1 MVAIVAKSKATDHEP
16 SSETKMVSRESFD
29 PHTTK
34 WSDVN
39 LVKFATLITASSTI
53 ENAIFYPFYVLKTR
67 EQSDRRN
74 LTLLQSFRYHLRT
87 TLSKSKHNTRGSSL
101 YRGFWFSNMS
111 SVPAYGVYLGIYI
124 SSKDYLNT
132 STHISARFYA
142 PFIAGAIADVV
153 SVFFYVPSDVI
164 VQRLQIANSP
174 YKSTLD
180 AARKIYVNEG
190 IKGYYRGL
198 GATFIVSI
206 LASSIWWTAYENV
219 KLLLYSPS
227 LLPYLIWSKSSDDKK
242 VEIHRIPQ
250 FTAGFIAGT
259 ITSTC
264 INPLDV
270 VKTRIQTQNIYI
282 SDTKLSPILYKNIF
296 HGIRCLW
303 HEEGVHGLLRGV
315 LPKLISRGPLSA
327 ISALIFELVLYYSR
341 NDIQSF

>member
-1 MVAIVAKSKATDHEP
+1 
-16 SSETKMVSRESFD
+16 MVSREPFD

-39 LVKFATLITASSTI
+39 LFKFGALITVSSTI
-53 ENAIFYPFYVLKTR
+53 ENVIFYPFYVLKTR

-87 TLSKSKHNTRGSSL
+87 TLSKSNYATQGSSL
-101 YRGFWFSNMS
+101 YRGFWFSNMAS
-111 SVPAYGVYLGIYI
+111 IPAYGIYLGVYI
-124 SSKDYLNT
+124 STKDQLNA
-132 STHISARFYA
+132 STNISARFYA

-153 SVFFYVPSDVI
+153 SILFYVPSDVI

-174 YKSTLD
+174 YKSTSD
-180 AARKIYVNEG
+180 AVRKIYVNEG
-190 IKGYYRGL
+190 LKGYYRGL

-219 KLLLYSPS
+219 KLLLYRPS
-227 LLPYLIWSKSSDDKK
+227 ILPYLVWSKSSDDKK
-242 VEIHRIPQ
+242 TEIHRIPQ

-264 INPLDV
+264 VNPLDV
-270 VKTRIQTQNIYI
+270 VKTRIQTQNLYI
-282 SDTKLSPILYKNIF
+282 SDTKSSPIMYKNMF
-296 HGIRCLW
+296 HGLRCLW
-303 HEEGVHGLLRGV
+303 HDEGVHGLLRGV

-341 NDIQSF
+341 NDIHPV